1 MGAELRCCVSTTKS
15 AAHALLPAE
24 KVILGDL
31 EDLEH
36 GAAAA
41 NCDVLI
47 THSHGRQAAEKLGK
61 PLLRIGFPVFDRIG
75 NAHKRLVGYRG
86 TMDFIFE
93 FSNLMIQQI
102 KHHHA
107 GDWPLTPEAAAAAAA
122 LVPAAGAS
130 CGAGADAL
138 SIDASAGG
146 CASTGCC
153 GSDGGTTI
161 SFPTPLA
168 AASA

>member
-1 MGAELRCCVSTTKS
+1 VGSLLHELGAELRCCISTTKS
-15 AAHALLPAE
+15 ASHALLPAE
-24 KVILGDL
+24 QVMLGDL
-31 EDLEH
+31 EDLEI
-36 GAAAA
+36 GAAAT
-41 NCDVLI
+41 NCDLLI
-47 THSHGRQAAEKLGK
+47 THSHGRQAAEKLNK

-107 GDWPLTPEAAAAAAA
+107 GDWPLTPEAAAAAAP
-122 LVPAAGAS
+122 LVVS
-130 CGAGADAL
+130 
-138 SIDASAGG
+138 
-146 CASTGCC
+146 
-153 GSDGGTTI
+153 SDGGCTGGGCGTGGTTLP
-161 SFPTPLA
+161 FPTTLA